1 MNRVAVFF
9 LLIIAPALALVL
21 GVLGLETLK
30 DNLLGWV
37 LLVIGVAYPAG
48 AVILVWIRK
57 QAFWQSA
64 GPARSE
70 ERGDLSFWLLVPG
83 MLAVC
88 FAAPL
93 EYMYL
98 DAYAWLPRAVWMQAL
113 GLGLVALGLL
123 LRLWT
128 RSAIRGAYSGHI
140 QVTHDQILVT
150 GGPYALIRHPG
161 YLGLLLLTLGIAL
174 GYSGL
179 IALIAVPVLVLPGLA
194 YRIHI
199 EERLLRES
207 FGEPYRKYA
216 RRTKRLVPFI
226 W

>member
-9 LLIIAPALALVL
+9 LLIVAPALALVL

-64 GPARSE
+64 GTARGE

-98 DAYAWLPRAVWMQAL
+98 DARLPRAVWMQAL

-123 LRLWT
+123 LRAWT

-140 QVTHDQILVT
+140 QVTHDQSLVT

-161 YLGLLLLTLGIAL
+161 YLGLLLLMLGIAV

-179 IALIAVPVLVLPGLA
+179 IALIAVPALVLPGMA
-194 YRIHI
+194 YRMHV
-199 EERLLRES
+199 EERLLRET
-207 FGEPYRKYA
+207 FGEQYRDYS
-216 RRTKRLVPFI
+216 RRTKRLIPFI